1 MTRYERT
8 EIGDNG
14 NRWNLPVRAKWNHSH
29 VGSCY
34 YKPSVWLKSDIC
46 MLRHF
51 RKEEDSKGF
60 VRTWDMLVCQGEIRK
75 STFSTMNT

>member
-34 YKPSVWLKSDIC
+34 YKPSVWLKSDIVC
-46 MLRHF
+46 SDISE
-51 RKEEDSKGF
+51 RK
-60 VRTWDMLVCQGEIRK
+60 RTRK
-75 STFSTMNT
+75 ALDVHGTF